1 MPATQ
6 TALAAVSCPLRTT
19 INSSEKQNP
28 PERPTSP
35 GLRQVAETVAT
46 QFERFGAWGD
56 RISVVRDGAVR
67 EVARHQATAGSHR
80 SNDSEALWQ
89 ACQTELPLAFRDYQ
103 IVVLDAPSFFLPAGE
118 AVFKVTENP
127 MQLPDNPPQGVM
139 MRHLEAMN
147 AHPLAKFYLLEPVF
161 TSDPY
166 FRLYTAD
173 DLREEAAGD
182 HQVVEQIVRHFGWW
196 YRTVERC
203 KTASRRLASLAIRSM
218 AAVVERLAVEL
229 MPRGRATLSRAELAR
244 LLRDGEQTDDI
255 LSTWARSSETRTLD
269 DDRRRLQR
277 AIDELRWRASIDPVL
292 CFELPER
299 PGELW
304 FESHWF
310 TGADGRRYVHY

>member
-6 TALAAVSCPLRTT
+6 TAVAAVSRPLRTT

-28 PERPTSP
+28 TKRPTP
-35 GLRQVAETVAT
+35 LELRPVAEPAAT

-67 EVARHQATAGSHR
+67 EVARHQATADNR
-80 SNDSEALWQ
+80 SSTDSETLWQ

-118 AVFKVTENP
+118 VVFKVTENP

-161 TSDPY
+161 TSEPY

-182 HQVVEQIVRHFGWW
+182 RQVVGQMVRHFGWW

-203 KTASRRLASLAIRSM
+203 KTASRRLASLAMRSM
-218 AAVVERLAVEL
+218 AAFAESLAKQFV
-229 MPRGRATLSRAELAR
+229 PRSRATLSRSELAR
-244 LLRDGEQTDDI
+244 LLRDGEQTGEI